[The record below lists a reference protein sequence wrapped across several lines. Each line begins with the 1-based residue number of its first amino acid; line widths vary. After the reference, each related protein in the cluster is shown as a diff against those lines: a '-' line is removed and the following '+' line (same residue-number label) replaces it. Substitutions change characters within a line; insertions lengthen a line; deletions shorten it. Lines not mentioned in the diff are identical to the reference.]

1 MESRNLIN
9 LIPKKIIDDYEIDSV
24 EIIDDIPVVITRGK
38 VNERIKQVLESI
50 FGEDVKIN
58 SLESNEEVPDETFE
72 NILIQ
77 AISKKATDIHLEPK
91 ERSALI
97 RLRIDGVLQNVGEVS
112 KELYLGMLTHIKIR
126 SKLNIAEK
134 RLPQEGGFP
143 FVFNRKNY
151 DIRVSVIPTLFG
163 EKTALR
169 ILPSDQVLKTM
180 EALGMDSESIDVI
193 KKALNKKSGSIIV
206 SGPTGSGKSST
217 LHVLVNYLEKNDKNI
232 ITIEDPIEIVDKDLN
247 QIQVNEEIGLT
258 YPVLLKKILRQD
270 PDIVLLGEIRDSE
283 TARLACE
290 ASLTGHLILTTIHTK
305 NCESIILRLLEMKIE
320 PYLIA
325 SSVNVIVAQRLVR
338 KLCDNCKTL
347 KPVSRGIF
355 DLEEAYFANGCK
367 QCNYTG
373 YSGRIG
379 IFEVIELSEKTRN
392 FIYKFE
398 SAQNL
403 VESIKSDCKKTLL
416 SNAVRLIKNG
426 TTSISEVL
434 KIME

>member
-24 EIIDDIPVVITRGK
+24 EIVDDIPLVITRGK

-97 RLRIDGVLQNVGEVS
+97 RLRIDGVLQNVGEIS
-112 KELYLGMLTHIKIR
+112 KELYVSMLTHIKIR

-169 ILPSDQVLKTM
+169 ILPSEQVLKTM
-180 EALGMDSESIDVI
+180 EALGMESESIAII
-193 KKALNKKSGSIIV
+193 KKALNKKSGSIVV

-258 YPVLLKKILRQD
+258 YPVLLKKILRQFED
-270 PDIVLLGEIRDSE
+270 
-283 TARLACE
+283 C
-290 ASLTGHLILTTIHTK
+290 TK
-305 NCESIILRLLEMKIE
+305 H
-320 PYLIA
+320 
-325 SSVNVIVAQRLVR
+325 V
-338 KLCDNCKTL
+338 
-347 KPVSRGIF
+347 
-355 DLEEAYFANGCK
+355 
-367 QCNYTG
+367 
-373 YSGRIG
+373 
-379 IFEVIELSEKTRN
+379 
-392 FIYKFE
+392 
-398 SAQNL
+398 
-403 VESIKSDCKKTLL
+403 
-416 SNAVRLIKNG
+416 
-426 TTSISEVL
+426 
-434 KIME
+434 